1 MSVYMYGTA
10 GFLQIFNHTLSKEKE
25 ATLYPLTCYSVTNID
40 FISIKI
46 MVVEVCSQ
54 KIGGTWV

>member
-1 MSVYMYGTA
+1 MYGTA

-40 FISIKI
+40 FIFIKI